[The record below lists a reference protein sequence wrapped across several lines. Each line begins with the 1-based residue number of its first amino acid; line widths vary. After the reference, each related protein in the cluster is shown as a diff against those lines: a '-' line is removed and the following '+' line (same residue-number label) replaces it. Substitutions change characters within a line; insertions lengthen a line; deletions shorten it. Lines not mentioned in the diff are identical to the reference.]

1 MKISNGVNKII
12 CIGSS
17 GKDIFF
23 PTSEGVILNTP
34 EDLKSQKKIA
44 FEMGAKYHIEDRFE
58 TLGGCAVNQVAG
70 LARLGLAAACY
81 TVLGSDMAG
90 EWIEKELKKE
100 GVDMDLAI
108 KEECPS
114 GLSAIIVDQKSG
126 ERVIFS
132 NQEANERMKIDPE
145 KIAGVEWISVSDLNG
160 NWKSILDEIMK
171 VAKASGAKTAFNP
184 RGKNIQ
190 EDASKVFEIS
200 RQCDVFFI
208 NKDEAIEILVV
219 EKSSLDSQDE
229 KYLIQKIKNGGAKI
243 VVMTDGTNGA
253 WATDGEK
260 IVFAEAQVKKA
271 VDTTGAGDAF
281 SSGFLAAY
289 VKGKDLEECLR
300 WGTANGGNSV
310 KFYGGVEGLLKESEI
325 EEGVKDIKVKVF

>member
-1 MKISNGVNKII
+1 MNKII

-23 PTSEGVILNTP
+23 PTAEGVILDTP

-58 TLGGCAVNQVAG
+58 TLGGCAVNQSVG
-70 LARLGLAAACY
+70 LLRLGVPAACY
-81 TVLGSDMAG
+81 TVLGSDMVG
-90 EWIEKELKKE
+90 EWIEKEIKKE
-100 GVDMDLAI
+100 GVNMDLLI
-108 KEECPS
+108 KEDCPS

-126 ERVIFS
+126 ERIIFS
-132 NQEANERMKIDPE
+132 NQEANERMKVVAE
-145 KIAGVEWISVSDLNG
+145 KMEGAEWISVSDLSGDWQN
-160 NWKSILDEIMK
+160 ILDEIMK
-171 VAKASGAKTAFNP
+171 VAHGSGAKVVFNP

-190 EDASKVFEIS
+190 DDAGKVFEIS

-208 NKDEAIEILVV
+208 NKDEAIEILAAG
-219 EKSSLDSQDE
+219 KSQLDNQDE
-229 KYLIQKIKNGGAKI
+229 KYLIREIKNGGAKI

-253 WATDGEK
+253 WATDGQK
-260 IVFAEAQVKKA
+260 IIFAEAQVKKA
-271 VDTTGAGDAF
+271 VDTTGGGDAF

-289 VKGKDLEECLR
+289 VKGKSLEECLQ

-310 KFYGGVEGLLKESEI
+310 KFYGGVEGLLRENEI
-325 EEGVKDIKVKVF
+325 EDKIKDIEVKNL